1 MTARPHQMSEDE
13 ILREHEGAQ
22 VRVLEEEG
30 PRTTVARVGERRTAI
45 QGMDAGA
52 GVQPME
58 LIRFALESKT
68 PAAELAQLVTLAEH
82 VEERNARKAFFEA
95 LRKFQQECPPIKKNK
110 TARITDEG
118 RRSYSYE
125 LRGAGRDRAPRESRI
140 LDANDLAYN
149 FDTTVD
155 DKGVLLT
162 NICTLRHV
170 LGHAERS
177 SFTLPTSS
185 ESAMTAQQRFSAAN
199 NFAKRQ
205 TLANVL
211 GISITG
217 KEVPDAEIDPA
228 TIDEDQA
235 IQIEDLLRESGA
247 PRQKFFEWLDVDS
260 VVAIRLADYPRA
272 VATLRDRIEKK
283 KEKGS

>member
-1 MTARPHQMSEDE
+1 MSEDE
-13 ILREHEGAQ
+13 ILREHEGAP

-110 TARITDEG
+110 TARIPTKG
-118 RRSYSYE
+118 GGSYSFEYAE
-125 LRGAGRDRAPRESRI
+125 LDEIERHVKPH